1 MNRPLP
7 IPDAPAGGA
16 SARALRAD
24 LAHAAGDPPSG
35 PGRVGADAP
44 LSRASTW
51 GRGPGTSP
59 ALRRPARLRW
69 AGLAL
74 LLGALA
80 VAAALSVGVGTRE
93 VGWADIAGGLAG
105 RTSTIGEAVV
115 AVRVPRTILA
125 ALAGAALGL
134 SGAVMQGVTRSP
146 LADPGILGV
155 NAGAAMAVVV
165 GMAWFGI
172 ETLSAYLGTAILGAS
187 GAAALV
193 YTMGSLGRGGA
204 TPLKLA
210 LAGAAT
216 SIAVS
221 SLTMAILLPRNDI
234 AGSVQAWQV
243 GAWAVP
249 RPMRSWPSCPSSS
262 RGWR

>member
-1 MNRPLP
+1 
-7 IPDAPAGGA
+7 
-16 SARALRAD
+16 
-24 LAHAAGDPPSG
+24 
-35 PGRVGADAP
+35 
-44 LSRASTW
+44 
-51 GRGPGTSP
+51 
-59 ALRRPARLRW
+59 
-69 AGLAL
+69 
-74 LLGALA
+74 
-80 VAAALSVGVGTRE
+80 
-93 VGWADIAGGLAG
+93 
-105 RTSTIGEAVV
+105 
-115 AVRVPRTILA
+115 
-125 ALAGAALGL
+125 
-134 SGAVMQGVTRSP
+134 
-146 LADPGILGV
+146 
-155 NAGAAMAVVV
+155 MAVVV

-172 ETLSAYLGTAILGAS
+172 ETLSAHLGTAILGAS

-249 RPMRSWPSCPSSS
+249 RPMRSWPSCPSSL